1 MSYKEVIDYIVD
13 EFNEND
19 LEYEVE
25 AAADDGPYDYWI
37 TIEGDTSLADEII
50 CSYVGDHY
58 EWVKDKDGN
67 RMYCKVDTQTIDDL
81 EEDLDDW
88 DGEGSASD
96 EELECG
102 DELHKF
108 FQSLIDNSLE
118 ESFINNNYAIR
129 HYQKH
134 CMDNK
139 KKVSRRSCVYY
150 DFNTFNDYASYEN
163 TLNNKT
169 QNASVRL
176 TTFYDLGDVK
186 KKFHTLFEGNK
197 SLLIPVSCGLEK
209 NGKPVIIGLNS
220 FANEKTSNY
229 KNNTINVLILTN
241 KFISLTLYPV
251 DANYLETKLNN
262 IISKYHKDK
271 TLNLQ
276 LNSSLEEEDKKKK
289 PKVTNADVEA
299 DMKFFNDAM
308 GMGNVSISESGES
321 KAKKLFKHPKF
332 SQKIRTFAIL
342 TFYNQD
348 KKTQTKEVNKEQQ
361 KELKKILSNS
371 DETERILKQKTPYYK
386 VKGKYDNVEQSFIIY
401 NVSLEEAK
409 SLAKTGKQQSFIFG
423 KNEDG
428 VLTFEFWANA
438 SKNDY
443 NYVKV
448 DERDNFNILDDEA
461 ENYYSQISKDFKFS
475 IPFEQFEVS
484 QDELVE
490 KYVNSGLTEDEI
502 NFYIEESMNDTYNN
516 KYRTNCRTRL
526 VNSKLNQNKEDDS
539 TSSMNWAND
548 FNIF

>member
-25 AAADDGPYDYWI
+25 AAVDDEPYDYWI

-67 RMYCKVDTQTIDDL
+67 RKYCKVDTQTQ
-81 EEDLDDW
+81 
-88 DGEGSASD
+88 
-96 EELECG
+96 
-102 DELHKF
+102 DEL
-108 FQSLIDNSLE
+108 
-118 ESFINNNYAIR
+118 
-129 HYQKH
+129 
-134 CMDNK
+134 
-139 KKVSRRSCVYY
+139 
-150 DFNTFNDYASYEN
+150 
-163 TLNNKT
+163 
-169 QNASVRL
+169 
-176 TTFYDLGDVK
+176 
-186 KKFHTLFEGNK
+186 
-197 SLLIPVSCGLEK
+197 
-209 NGKPVIIGLNS
+209 
-220 FANEKTSNY
+220 
-229 KNNTINVLILTN
+229 
-241 KFISLTLYPV
+241 
-251 DANYLETKLNN
+251 
-262 IISKYHKDK
+262 
-271 TLNLQ
+271 
-276 LNSSLEEEDKKKK
+276 EEDKKKK

-299 DMKFFNDAM
+299 DMEFFNDAM

-321 KAKKLFKHPKF
+321 KAKRLFKHPKF

-401 NVSLEEAK
+401 NISLEEAK

-443 NYVKV
+443 KYVKV

-490 KYVNSGLTEDEI
+490 KYINSGLTEDEI

-526 VNSKLNQNKEDDS
+526 VNSKFNSVEEDD
-539 TSSMNWAND
+539 TSDISWAND